1 MKITR
6 RQLRQIIK
14 EEIHY
19 TAQQNL
25 ITESAETLGE
35 LSELIKHYA
44 KQRGGLK
51 IINWNDPWP
60 TKVWDKLSKMHPR
73 QFAKIPATI
82 AAAVKAVGGQA
93 SYATNVSRFLMQ
105 IAGSSAGG
113 EAGAIAIAGAETGA
127 AGLTAGSAIAA
138 GATFAAV
145 LALFGGVAFA
155 TFYPIA
161 QMKKI
166 ENLITKMAQLNG
178 RPIQLRDLESP
189 AQKRLKDYLANI
201 ILAMNDRENPSS
213 EARESFSKLMD
224 PTLKPAKSS
233 ARGDIP
239 AHSAIDHKTVES
251 LKPYIRGLQKK
262 GKEEAVSIKEEPGVG

>member
-1 MKITR
+1 MKITSNR
-6 RQLRQIIK
+6 LRQIIK
-14 EEIHY
+14 EEIQY
-19 TAQQNL
+19 ASRQSL
-25 ITESAETLGE
+25 LTESAETLLAE
-35 LSELIKHYA
+35 LSQVIKQVA
-44 KQRGGLK
+44 IRGEAVLVTTDNMK
-51 IINWNDPWP
+51 LFS
-60 TKVWDKLSKMHPR
+60 KLSKMHP
-73 QFAKIPATI
+73 QQIAKIPTVITAAI
-82 AAAVKAVGGQA
+82 AAVKAEATPAIAARLTSAWSKRIIASAMAEMSTAGGGA
-93 SYATNVSRFLMQ
+93 A
-105 IAGSSAGG
+105 SSA
-113 EAGAIAIAGAETGA
+113 A
-127 AGLTAGSAIAA
+127 AGITAGSVIAA

-145 LALFGGVAFA
+145 FALFGGVAFI

-161 QMKKI
+161 QMRKI

-262 GKEEAVSIKEEPGVG
+262 GREEAAGIKRG